1 MEDPQDIPLF
11 DLEAPATLDP
21 LPEDPLVPAPLVD
34 SLKMDTIFE
43 IEGSENFT
51 QNLQRSPRMDIF
63 STNSKSREFSL
74 GEPLEEP
81 KRMRVRMRS
90 QSDNSEYLIFNFL
103 ERVSE
108 KYSHSHTEAANASN
122 STDLIPNM
130 LFPPALVRL
139 ALPPP
144 PHRTSAVYSMAANW
158 VKSRKKMAMGQKSLG
173 IGHSNHSCVDG
184 IVGSSVTVIHP
195 LRWYPGWA
203 QSSSNLRCCFY
214 L

>member
-1 MEDPQDIPLF
+1 MEDPLDIPLF

-21 LPEDPLVPAPLVD
+21 LPEDPPAAAPLVE

-51 QNLQRSPRMDIF
+51 QNLQRSPRMDLF
-63 STNSKSREFSL
+63 STNSKSREFTL

-108 KYSHSHTEAANASN
+108 KYPHSHSEAANASN
-122 STDLIPNM
+122 WTDLIPNI
-130 LFPPALVRL
+130 LFPPHPSAS
-139 ALPPP
+139 ALPRPP
-144 PHRTSAVYSMAANW
+144 QHLC
-158 VKSRKKMAMGQKSLG
+158 SLF
-173 IGHSNHSCVDG
+173 DG
-184 IVGSSVTVIHP
+184 G
-195 LRWYPGWA
+195 
-203 QSSSNLRCCFY
+203 
-214 L
+214 